1 MLIEQFYVGA
11 DAWGLPGLP
20 WKRKNKPI
28 NRVDPNGKFNSTWIN
43 CTLKSLQEAYA
54 EVGAWVRGREGGI
67 GRAGQRR
74 LVRRPGCAC
83 VVGSAWL
90 GEGRRGWAR
99 KERL

>member
-54 EVGAWVRGREGGI
+54 
-67 GRAGQRR
+67 
-74 LVRRPGCAC
+74 
-83 VVGSAWL
+83 
-90 GEGRRGWAR
+90 
-99 KERL
+99 